1 MQPAPKAFAE
11 GRHLPAKH
19 GKRQRCV
26 RRASEMSSHRAACRR
41 FLQPHSGTL
50 TVSGNARME
59 LHDEPCTDKMSSGHC
74 PHSPERSHGHQSSCG
89 SRGMRRRPLADMWGR
104 EGEVDLC
111 QNRKISRMR
120 AKISS
125 SRMIPSELLDACT
138 WGAAPSRLVS
148 VSVRVSSWVPVFLTL
163 TEPVPSAPLFKI

>member
-89 SRGMRRRPLADMWGR
+89 SRRMRRRLADM
-104 EGEVDLC
+104 GEKARHMYLC

-120 AKISS
+120 WVLGTLVGLHRFISTPMDVGRRPKTIAIEGRS
-125 SRMIPSELLDACT
+125 MDTSGYPS
-138 WGAAPSRLVS
+138 
-148 VSVRVSSWVPVFLTL
+148 F
-163 TEPVPSAPLFKI
+163 

>member
-11 GRHLPAKH
+11 GQHLPAKH

-89 SRGMRRRPLADMWGR
+89 SRGMRRRPLADMWERRRG
-104 EGEVDLC
+104 G
-111 QNRKISRMR
+111 
-120 AKISS
+120 
-125 SRMIPSELLDACT
+125 
-138 WGAAPSRLVS
+138 S
-148 VSVRVSSWVPVFLTL
+148 VSKSKDLAHACENLVFEDDTLRAFAMHARGAPPRVDWYCFRFGYHLGY
-163 TEPVPSAPLFKI
+163 PSF